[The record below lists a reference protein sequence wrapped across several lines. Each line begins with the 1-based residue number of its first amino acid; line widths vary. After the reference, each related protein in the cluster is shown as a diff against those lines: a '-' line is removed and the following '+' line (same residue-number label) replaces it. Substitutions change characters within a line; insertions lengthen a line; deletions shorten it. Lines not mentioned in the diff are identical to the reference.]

1 MNERNEIENVCK
13 FSGLSL
19 KNELNQTVINHKTFD
34 KFLSDFINKTQTSYE
49 LYQQVTTSNFKTLS
63 SGQRWQK
70 FSLNNK
76 ISRRRTIDI
85 NDEKF
90 LTTYPYGYT
99 LK

>member
-1 MNERNEIENVCK
+1 MRHL
-13 FSGLSL
+13 LS
-19 KNELNQTVINHKTFD
+19 QTFD